1 MADLAEAP
9 ADAGPLLDDR
19 PGLLGG
25 AGWVR
30 LEVLLQGGLV
40 FDQGAS
46 GMMAWA
52 ATQAGQ
58 APLEVLVQVALDA
71 ATGDIGGGG
80 DVVVAEAV
88 ALEPEDLHLPL
99 DPRVGVMV
107 TVVGQFL
114 PVFCWEGEGAHDGDS
129 MLSSGRSPSVVYLL
143 ARPPT
148 ICARP
153 GRAEYT

>member
-1 MADLAEAP
+1 M
-9 ADAGPLLDDR
+9 
-19 PGLLGG
+19 
-25 AGWVR
+25 
-30 LEVLLQGGLV
+30 

-58 APLEVLVQVALDA
+58 APLEVLVQVALHA
-71 ATGDIGGGG
+71 ATGDIGVGG

-88 ALEPEDLHLPL
+88 ALEPEHLPLPL

-153 GRAEYT
+153 GRAEYLLQQIGHGRHAERVRREVPGEPRAL